1 MKLTIGERFI
11 LGELLPKEASFKS
24 MKILRKLRESLSF
37 SEEELTTYKITT
49 EELPTGNS
57 VLRWDTG
64 VEDAEIV
71 LGEHA
76 TTLVKEALAK
86 LDAAGKISD
95 REYSLYEKFMD
106 TGE

>member
-24 MKILRKLRESLSF
+24 MKILRKMRESLSF
-37 SEEELTTYKITT
+37 SEEELTAYTITT

-64 VEDAEIV
+64 VEDADVAI
-71 LGEHA
+71 GEHA
-76 TTLVKEALAK
+76 LTLVKESLAK
-86 LDAAGKISD
+86 LDAAGKITE
-95 REYSLYEKFMD
+95 REFSLYEKFMD
-106 TGE
+106 TGD